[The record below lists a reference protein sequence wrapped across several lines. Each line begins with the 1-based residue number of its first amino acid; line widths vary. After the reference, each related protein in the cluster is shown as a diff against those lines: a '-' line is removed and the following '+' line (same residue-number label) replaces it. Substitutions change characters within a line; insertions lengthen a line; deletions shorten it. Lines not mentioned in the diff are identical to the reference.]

1 MKAMRV
7 SRAASSS
14 DQAKHTLRSERR
26 KRVVFRCLMLLL
38 PVTHFVLFWVIPN
51 FRSILYAFQYNRV
64 GADMFYHRE
73 WSLIQFR
80 FVWEELTRAS
90 GNQLLPSIKY
100 SFFYFFLGNG
110 ISLPT
115 TLLLSYFLYKKI
127 FLYKFYRVVFF
138 LPSIISSVVLAILF
152 RNFFD
157 PVNGMIVKITE
168 LTGGGSVPNFI
179 GNPATKHWAVLVFT
193 LWTGFST
200 NLLIFNG
207 AIGRIPVEV
216 MESTKLDGVGMTRE
230 LFQFVVPL
238 IWPTFS
244 TILLMSLGGFF
255 SFVQPILLLEQESMG
270 GSKFSEAGSIGYYIY
285 YYMATRKE
293 LLSALGLCFTTLS
306 IPVVF
311 LVRWALNKFSSA
323 IEY

>member
-100 SFFYFFLGNG
+100 PCRRRCCCLTFCIRRYFYINFTASSSFCRASY
-110 ISLPT
+110 LP
-115 TLLLSYFLYKKI
+115 SCWQSCSAI
-127 FLYKFYRVVFF
+127 FLTR
-138 LPSIISSVVLAILF
+138 
-152 RNFFD
+152 
-157 PVNGMIVKITE
+157 
-168 LTGGGSVPNFI
+168 
-179 GNPATKHWAVLVFT
+179 
-193 LWTGFST
+193 ST
-200 NLLIFNG
+200 
-207 AIGRIPVEV
+207 A
-216 MESTKLDGVGMTRE
+216 
-230 LFQFVVPL
+230 
-238 IWPTFS
+238 
-244 TILLMSLGGFF
+244 
-255 SFVQPILLLEQESMG
+255 
-270 GSKFSEAGSIGYYIY
+270 
-285 YYMATRKE
+285 
-293 LLSALGLCFTTLS
+293 
-306 IPVVF
+306 
-311 LVRWALNKFSSA
+311 
-323 IEY
+323 